1 MPPPGT
7 IHGHGHPGDGDNPP
21 QLGNGATFSHRA
33 VTFGDHIQLAQ
44 LNTSATSKGDET
56 SQIRGTPKLS
66 GMESATERTLTP
78 WEGQPAQA
86 EEHQRQKR

>member
-33 VTFGDHIQLAQ
+33 VTFGDHISWHSSTLQLHPRGMKPPK
-44 LNTSATSKGDET
+44 S
-56 SQIRGTPKLS
+56 GTPKLS
-66 GMESATERTLTP
+66 GMESAMERTLTP